1 MYLFYILILVA
12 LIIMAIIVLPLLSK
26 IRTEVEI
33 IAAVK

>member
-33 IAAVK
+33 ISAVK